1 MNTAPAL
8 LLALVVG
15 VAGCKEPVDHAA
27 PPPEGDGGGGPIG
40 GGGAGGGGDAAKDSV
55 ADADVGDGSDGPAT
69 IEGTARASSGL
80 ASTLSAGLALSSVT
94 ARALKRGGGTVEATT
109 GLAGTFSLTNVDAAL
124 SPAWVSLTASGR
136 PKVLAGIAVSPAL
149 TTTVEVPVFAAD
161 AVATATALVGLPP
174 GDTTKALA
182 TVVLRVVDGTGAPL
196 AGAKAGA
203 VGGAFGPYYDDGKDL
218 GPTGTATGKQGTI
231 VYLQVPA
238 LGGGLPVVVQSGT
251 TSVTV
256 VAALEGDAIA
266 WTTVVIR

>member
-1 MNTAPAL
+1 MTTTRAFVFAL
-8 LLALVVG
+8 LAG

-40 GGGAGGGGDAAKDSV
+40 GGGGGGGGGDAAKDSPSAEV
-55 ADADVGDGSDGPAT
+55 ADASGPAR
-69 IEGTARASSGL
+69 IEGTTRASSGL
-80 ASTLSAGLALSSVT
+80 ASTLSTSLALSGVT
-94 ARALKRGGGTVEATT
+94 ARALKQGGGNVEATT
-109 GLAGTFSLTNVDAAL
+109 GLAGTFSLTNVDSTL
-124 SPAWVSLTASGR
+124 SPTWVSLTTSGR
-136 PKVLAGIAVSPAL
+136 PKVLAGIAVGPDL
-149 TTTVEVPVFAAD
+149 TTTLDVPVFASD

-182 TVVLRVVDGTGAPL
+182 TVVLRVVDATGAPL

-203 VGGAFGPYYDDGKDL
+203 VGGAFGPFYDDGKDL
-218 GPTGTATGKQGTI
+218 GPTGTATGKQGAI
-231 VYLQVPA
+231 VYLQVPV